1 MREKLLILISAM
13 ILLYIFVSAKVRGE
27 EITPDTVVLC
37 YFGSGEGQIGIE
49 KSDMQHG
56 PEYFGIDE
64 NGNVYVGDSYNNRIV
79 KFNSE
84 GKVVR
89 YFRREGPISGIIAF
103 RGRVYFGF
111 GDRIVIYDTLGNLV
125 EELKGVWHP
134 RVDRYGY
141 LHVYFKK
148 GEIVFDENFDT
159 VAVAYTPFPSMDMWW
174 SGNRVYYLSPH
185 ENNRLVIMEIEL
197 GKGGNALERIKNERV
212 VKCDP
217 YLEKLSGAFIEG
229 EDMYGNIY
237 ISATVWEGFR
247 VEGGI
252 RRPKGYWKFIKLS
265 PDGEYLGEIRV
276 RFKDRVLRGDLGH
289 ARRVSPRGD
298 IYLANMDEEK
308 HWIVRYPT
316 EMFKKP

>member
-1 MREKLLILISAM
+1 MRIIPLWTLVM
-13 ILLYIFVSAKVRGE
+13 FFVFNFTNVRGE
-27 EITPDTVVLC
+27 EIKPNTVVLC
-37 YFGSGEGQIGIE
+37 YFGSGEGQIKVE
-49 KSDMQHG
+49 RSDMLYG
-56 PEYFGIDE
+56 PEYYAIDE
-64 NGNVYVGDSYNNRIV
+64 NGNVYVDDALNKRVI
-79 KFNSE
+79 KFNSKGE
-84 GKVVR
+84 VVR
-89 YFRREGPISGIIAF
+89 YFYPPDEAWAVSVYKDK
-103 RGRVYFGF
+103 VYFWSGNTW
-111 GDRIVIYDTLGNLV
+111 IYDTSGNLIK
-125 EELKGVWHP
+125 ELKGVWNP

-141 LHVYFKK
+141 LHLYFKK

-159 VAVAYTPFPSMDMWW
+159 VAIAYTPFPSIHMWW

-185 ENNRLVIMEIEL
+185 ENNRLVIREIEL

-217 YLEKLSGAFIEG
+217 YVEKLSGAFIEG

-237 ISATVWEGFR
+237 ISSTVWEGFR
-247 VEGGI
+247 YEGGI

-265 PDGEYLGEIRV
+265 PEGEYLGEIRA

-308 HWIVRYPT
+308 YWIVRYPT